1 MKKQI
6 AILMAAATAV
16 TTVAPV
22 IASADVNEHKSA
34 KETIVDAAKKALDT
48 KYADAKADGFN
59 LSNVDPLAKEY
70 LNSRYVVLVSKNTK
84 GYFKTVKDSAY
95 GKIATFEA
103 EVAPGQPAID
113 NTNTK
118 WFVVDDISNLSN
130 ELEADLAAG
139 AKVAIVDKGIKDNSN
154 VQVFSKI
161 HTIEGVIADGNTDT
175 EVSLAKLA
183 DDMVKSVKAVTYVER
198 LEVTYKGAATATV
211 LVDAK
216 VKKDDVAP
224 AKVVTKLKLKLTG
237 GKEITLRAN
246 EVAPDLTKAFDAANN
261 EIDLTAANTQ
271 ATLDSVDHF
280 ADKNNKD
287 DKTVTVDIPNG
298 DTELYRLN
306 DVAEKTIEIGNI
318 YTREDGYSQKG
329 ADFVNSIIG
338 AKVKPYKFNYD
349 GTTYVLETKN
359 ASDIKLNKAKIDKV
373 GDKYVLNFDVKVKDA
388 NDTDRKMVLR
398 FAIEGKSQKDLAD
411 VLEDLKLNPPSAVV
425 AGHFTKLAGDDRY
438 ATAVEVSAEQFKPDT
453 ADSVVIVG
461 GKAQLDGLAAAPL
474 AAAKNA
480 PVLLASPNS
489 GLNADTIKEIK
500 RAAKSL
506 KNQTVYIVGGKAS
519 VPESVEKQL
528 QDEFGAVVVRLS
540 GEDRQETSLEV
551 ARRLNY
557 DKKADKSMAFIVG
570 ANGAADA
577 MSISAVAATKN
588 SGKVNPII
596 VASKNEIKKSTRDFL
611 KKDLKVTGLKLIG
624 GEGSISTQVLKDAQS
639 VVAGTT
645 RIAGADR
652 YQTNA
657 RIIDMYY
664 GTKATEINPLGIVF
678 ASGKEAY
685 LVDAQTS
692 GAFAAKIA
700 APIVLTGDKLSSDQL
715 DLIKTGG
722 KLAKIK
728 AGVYQVGGVVS
739 ADVMKT
745 VVNELGL

>member
-103 EVAPGQPAID
+103 EVAPGTTID
-113 NTNTK
+113 KTNTK

-161 HTIEGVIADGNTDT
+161 HTIEGKKADGNVDT
-175 EVSLAKLA
+175 EVSLNKLA
-183 DDMVKSVKAVTYVER
+183 DELRKAAKPVTYVER

-216 VKKDDVAP
+216 VPGLALDDT
-224 AKVVTKLKLKLTG
+224 KVVTKLKLKLTG

-298 DTELYRLN
+298 DTELYNLN
-306 DVAEKTIEIGNI
+306 DVAEKAIELGNI

-359 ASDIKLNKAKIDKV
+359 ASDIKLNEAKIDKV

-398 FAIEGKSQKDLAD
+398 FAIEGKTQKDLAD
-411 VLEDLKLNPPSAVV
+411 VLEDLKLTPPSAVV
-425 AGHFTKLAGDDRY
+425 AGHFTKLAGADRY

-480 PVLLASPNS
+480 PVLLASPVS

-551 ARRLNY
+551 ARRLSY
-557 DKKADKSMAFIVG
+557 DNNADKSMAFIVG

-577 MSISAVAATKN
+577 MSISAVAATGK
-588 SGKVNPII
+588 KVNPII
-596 VASKNEIKKSTRDFL
+596 VASKNEIKKSTRDYL

-664 GTKATEINPLGIVF
+664 GTKPGEIKPLGIVF